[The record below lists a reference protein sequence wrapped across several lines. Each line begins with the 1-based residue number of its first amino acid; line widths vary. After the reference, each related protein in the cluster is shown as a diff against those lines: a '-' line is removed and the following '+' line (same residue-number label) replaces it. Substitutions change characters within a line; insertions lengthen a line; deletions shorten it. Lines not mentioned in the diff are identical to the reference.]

1 MLNEERI
8 ANRMKNL
15 IESGFFGKDKL
26 LLNEAFADK
35 YPKNKFVELGID
47 DIIEYE
53 NEIFTLISNAYKDKG
68 GNLEIKDI
76 SDINKSDVKY
86 WIVNDIDIDPDIDI
100 VLGGKSTKNGIKMT
114 MMGQDGS
121 KESKKE
127 SILKLIDLMK
137 TKGFYAE
144 MDLDL
149 ANKLGLNYI
158 SDENVIRNIINK
170 KLTMNSDGSYDRE
183 IAGELHTKVLVG
195 IPNE

>member
-8 ANRMKNL
+8 TYRMVNL
-15 IESGFFGKDKL
+15 IESGFFGRNKSL
-26 LLNEAFADK
+26 LTEAFADK
-35 YPKNKFVELGID
+35 YPKNKFFELSID

-53 NEIFTLISNAYKDKG
+53 NEIFNLISNAYKDKG

-86 WIVNDIDIDPDIDI
+86 WIANDIDIDPDIDI

-121 KESKKE
+121 REAKKE

-149 ANKLGLNYI
+149 ATKLGLNYI
-158 SDENVIRNIINK
+158 SDENIIRNIINK
-170 KLTMNSDGSYDRE
+170 NLTMNSDGSYDRE
-183 IAGELHTKVLVG
+183 IAGESHTKVLVG